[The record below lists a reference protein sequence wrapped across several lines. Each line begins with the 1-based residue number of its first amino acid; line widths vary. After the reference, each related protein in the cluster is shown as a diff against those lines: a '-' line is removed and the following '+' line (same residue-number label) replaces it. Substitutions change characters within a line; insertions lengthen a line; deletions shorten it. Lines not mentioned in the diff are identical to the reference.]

1 MFKIFISLF
10 SVIVVMSNIISAKFF
25 QIPYFDLPLSAGI
38 LLYPASLIL
47 TDLVTELYGPAKAR
61 LMIWTAFGMSL
72 LSLGILELTF
82 LLPAAENDVFN
93 QALSKNGW
101 IVAASLTAYLAG
113 QMIDV
118 KLYAAIKR
126 WTEGRFLW
134 LRNTGS
140 MLISQLV
147 DTFIVNWIYLYIGLG
162 FTIETTLQVI
172 LFCYIYKAAF
182 SVINTPLYYYLVRK
196 LKDQYEL
203 SSESKK
209 MRSLHGE
216 NPSA

>member
-1 MFKIFISLF
+1 
-10 SVIVVMSNIISAKFF
+10 
-25 QIPYFDLPLSAGI
+25 
-38 LLYPASLIL
+38 
-47 TDLVTELYGPAKAR
+47 
-61 LMIWTAFGMSL
+61 
-72 LSLGILELTF
+72 
-82 LLPAAENDVFN
+82 
-93 QALSKNGW
+93 
-101 IVAASLTAYLAG
+101 
-113 QMIDV
+113 MIDV

-162 FTIETTLQVI
+162 FTLETTLQVI
-172 LFCYIYKAAF
+172 LFCYIYKAAL

-203 SSESKK
+203 SAEPKK

-216 NPSA
+216 NPPA